1 MENMAEVSST
11 KIEQVVDLRTKLNG
25 IFKQKRRSLEED
37 REIKKERSEKRRKSV
52 ESHNE
57 NDDVNELQKI
67 HAGITQRV
75 LFDDQDCLKIEKK
88 IDEVVEN
95 GEKGRYREKTVDRA
109 PLRNKYFFGEGY
121 TYGNQ
126 MREKGPGQERLYA
139 RGVVDEI
146 PKWIFDMVEK
156 KIVDAGIVPKN
167 FINSAVINDYQPG
180 GCIVSHIDP
189 GHIFDRPIVSASFF
203 SASSLCFGCKFSF
216 KPIRTSVP
224 VLSLPIS
231 RGCVTVLSGYAAD
244 GITHCVRPQ
253 DVTERRVA
261 IILRRVYDNAPRLPL
276 RYKPERNRKERN
288 LRERSRSPRKRRD
301 RSPDSDSEDE
311 PWYMKNRMRSDHYKE
326 NRKHRNSAR
335 DSD

>member
-1 MENMAEVSST
+1 MAENSST
-11 KIEQVVDLRTKLNG
+11 KIEGVVDLRTKLNG

-37 REIKKERSEKRRKSV
+37 REIKKERSEKRRKSL
-52 ESHNE
+52 ESNSA
-57 NDDVNELQKI
+57 NDDASELEKI
-67 HAGITQRV
+67 HAGIMQRV
-75 LFDDQDCLKIEKK
+75 LFDHEDCLEIEKK

-95 GEKGRYREKTVDRA
+95 GEKGLYREKTVDRA

-121 TYGNQ
+121 TYGKQ
-126 MREKGPGQERLYA
+126 MSEKGPGQERLYA

-231 RGCVTVLSGYAAD
+231 RGCVTVL
-244 GITHCVRPQ
+244 R
-253 DVTERRVA
+253 
-261 IILRRVYDNAPRLPL
+261 
-276 RYKPERNRKERN
+276 
-288 LRERSRSPRKRRD
+288 
-301 RSPDSDSEDE
+301 
-311 PWYMKNRMRSDHYKE
+311 
-326 NRKHRNSAR
+326 
-335 DSD
+335 

>member
-1 MENMAEVSST
+1 MAENSST
-11 KIEQVVDLRTKLNG
+11 KIEGVVDLRTKLNG

-37 REIKKERSEKRRKSV
+37 REIKKERSEKRRKSL
-52 ESHNE
+52 ESHSA
-57 NDDVNELQKI
+57 NDDASELEKI
-67 HAGITQRV
+67 HAGIMQRV
-75 LFDDQDCLKIEKK
+75 LFDHEDCLEIEKK

-95 GEKGRYREKTVDRA
+95 GEKGLYREKTVDRA

-121 TYGNQ
+121 TYGKQ
-126 MREKGPGQERLYA
+126 MSEKGPGQERLYA

-231 RGCVTVLSGYAAD
+231 RGCVTVL
-244 GITHCVRPQ
+244 R
-253 DVTERRVA
+253 
-261 IILRRVYDNAPRLPL
+261 
-276 RYKPERNRKERN
+276 
-288 LRERSRSPRKRRD
+288 
-301 RSPDSDSEDE
+301 
-311 PWYMKNRMRSDHYKE
+311 
-326 NRKHRNSAR
+326 
-335 DSD
+335 